1 MGKGFYTSDRSFT
14 DYVHTNLA
22 IPFIYKELKWHPQE
36 MNSKLMTNADMM
48 NAVDCFLIDE
58 VNSKIITV
66 QERFR
71 EYKYHTYT
79 DFTIRFEREFNK
91 HEERKLSEFFK
102 LDADYF
108 VYGIINQSKFNK
120 EKATHF
126 VKYAVIDLRIL
137 RNLFDEGKIVVD
149 RDLNSLR
156 CQIINGVMHCPV
168 NQNHDKSSS
177 FIPVDIRQLKALYDK
192 ENVVIKEEGF

>member
-1 MGKGFYTSDRSFT
+1 MGKGFYSSDRQFT
-14 DYVHTNLA
+14 DYVHDNLA
-22 IPFIYKELKWHPQE
+22 VPLIYKPLNWHPQQ
-36 MNSKLMTNADMM
+36 MNSSLMTNADMM
-48 NAVDCFLIDE
+48 NAVDCFLIDG
-58 VNSKIITV
+58 NNNKIITT

-71 EYKYHTYT
+71 EYHYHNYT
-79 DFTIRFEREFNK
+79 DFTIRFEREFNP

-126 VKYAVIDLRIL
+126 VKYAVIDLNIL
-137 RNLFDEGKIVVD
+137 RSLFDNGKIVVD
-149 RDLNSLR
+149 RELEGLR
-156 CQIINGVMHCPV
+156 CKVIDGIMHCPV

-177 FIPVDIRQLKALYDK
+177 FIPVDIKLLKLYFSK
-192 ENVVIKEEGF
+192 EKVILKEEGF